1 MDRQWNYSHK
11 TQHFCCI
18 PGGAEHIYPVWP
30 SEVRRALTKQG
41 LHVRIPPRW
50 KRPPEGIPQE
60 QVNLLP
66 MHGKEFGTGILNKIY
81 RDLGLVPPKKRSQ

>member
-1 MDRQWNYSHK
+1 M
-11 TQHFCCI
+11 
-18 PGGAEHIYPVWP
+18 WP

-41 LHVRIPPRW
+41 CTFESHQGGSGHLKVYLRS
-50 KRPPEGIPQE
+50 KSTQ
-60 QVNLLP
+60 LP